1 MADLKSNPTYQAI
14 KELSL
19 ALIYLTRFGNRGD
32 ETLRT
37 SWIGYDREI
46 IHDLIEEEMLRGRSR
61 YQTTLSD
68 EGIEKAQEILKKY
81 KIPDW
86 E

>member
-1 MADLKSNPTYQAI
+1 
-14 KELSL
+14 
-19 ALIYLTRFGNRGD
+19 
-32 ETLRT
+32 
-37 SWIGYDREI
+37 
-46 IHDLIEEEMLRGRSR
+46 MLRGRSR